1 MRLQTDLEFQLNEIK
16 KLNEKYNN
24 EMFSSR
30 VRGGKA
36 YTAEQKIKELK
47 KLLFKSKKVHNTS
60 STQRLDPKKFI
71 RKATANMNNVRSQK
85 YSHSP
90 KAVEENAVKSEKFR
104 EIYD

>member
-1 MRLQTDLEFQLNEIK
+1 MLN
-16 KLNEKYNN
+16 
-24 EMFSSR
+24 
-30 VRGGKA
+30 A
-36 YTAEQKIKELK
+36 
-47 KLLFKSKKVHNTS
+47 S

-85 YSHSP
+85 YSYSP